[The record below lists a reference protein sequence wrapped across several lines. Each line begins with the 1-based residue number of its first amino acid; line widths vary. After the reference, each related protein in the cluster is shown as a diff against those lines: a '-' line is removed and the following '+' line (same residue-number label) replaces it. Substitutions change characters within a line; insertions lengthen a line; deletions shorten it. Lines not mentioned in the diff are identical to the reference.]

1 MELAIDEIQ
10 RRHPNL
16 DRMMCETLF
25 KLHEQGKLDAFLPK
39 LDTAPA
45 HTDQCILQGAITVEE
60 PVPENNLSNKVKG
73 KPWCEGLLHE

>member
-1 MELAIDEIQ
+1 MELAIDELQ

-39 LDTAPA
+39 LDDSSDTHRSVHPSGRN
-45 HTDQCILQGAITVEE
+45 HGRRTR
-60 PVPENNLSNKVKG
+60 PRK
-73 KPWCEGLLHE
+73 